1 MAPSNLP
8 RLDEVTLNS
17 RVLIFT
23 LLLSLGSGL
32 FFGLFPVLRHRKGKL
47 VDALKEGG
55 RGGMKDRGRSPE
67 DILSVRLYIPGREVS
82 SAAEVA
88 TTYEAIVHRLE
99 QIPGVTS
106 VGLATDIPMDVG
118 GPLRREPSRSHD
130 LWFGGRRAPPGGT
143 SGQLSA
149 GTASRWSGSDG
160 GIAGGIGGGSGPFAG
175 RLLIPA

>member
-55 RGGMKDRGRSPE
+55 RGGMKDRGRNPK

-82 SAAEVA
+82 STAEVA

-106 VGLATDIPMDVG
+106 VGLAFGVTRLMSAVLFGVNPADPLTFGLVAVG
-118 GPLRREPSRSHD
+118 LRLVALLGSYLPA
-130 LWFGGRRAPPGGT
+130 RRA
-143 SGQLSA
+143 A
-149 GTASRWSGSDG
+149 GVDPTEALRGE
-160 GIAGGIGGGSGPFAG
+160 
-175 RLLIPA
+175 